1 MATVTSNLTMIRK
14 TMRRITRKPS
24 ANEVSDAELDEAIN
38 TFLLYDFPEILRLFE
53 FRRTFSFYTSANID
67 QYYTNPNSTIA
78 DPSIGNQTFSMFD
91 FKNLIITSAT
101 PVYIGGYRSFMTV
114 DETTFF
120 GQWPKIQQK
129 TQIATGNGVTTNF
142 TGTLANIPVYS
153 REVLFEGLDAN
164 GVSQQLIDRPL
175 VSVTAGQLG
184 IETINGNLY
193 DPRGTVPIYPTVAIA
208 TNRINYKTG
217 VYNIT
222 FTVAPASGASIYVH
236 AQPYQV
242 GRPTSVL
249 FYNNTFTLR
258 PSPDGAYEVKLEADV
273 RPTELLSSTQEPE
286 LEGHWQFIAFGAGIK
301 LLQWMSDWDTAQ
313 QLAEEFER
321 QKLFFLRR
329 TLEQTSDERSAT
341 LFSAPSRYFPAG
353 NWSWWR

>member
-1 MATVTSNLTMIRK
+1 MATVTSNLTMIR
-14 TMRRITRKPS
+14 TTVRRITRKLS
-24 ANEVSDAELDEAIN
+24 ANDVSDAELDEAIN
-38 TFLLYDFPEILRLFE
+38 TFLLYDFPEILRLFDL
-53 FRRTFSFYTSANID
+53 RRTFSFYTSANID
-67 QYYTNPNSTIA
+67 QYYTNPNSTIT
-78 DPSIGNQTFSMFD
+78 DPTVGNETFSMFD
-91 FKNLIITSAT
+91 FKNLIITSHT
-101 PVYIGGYRSFMTV
+101 PIYIGGYRSFMTV

-129 TQIATGNGVTTNF
+129 RQIATGDGATTNF
-142 TGTLANIPVYS
+142 TGTLDDIPIYS
-153 REVLFEGLDAN
+153 RAVLFEGLDAN

-175 VSVTAGQLG
+175 VSTTAGQLG

-193 DPRGTVPIYPTVAIA
+193 NPRGTVPEYPTAVIA
-208 TNRINYKTG
+208 TNTINYKTG
-217 VYNIT
+217 VYDIT
-222 FTVAPASGASIYVH
+222 FSVAPAANAKIYIH

-258 PSPDGAYEVKLEADV
+258 PSPDGAYEVKLEAYV
-273 RPTELLSSTQEPE
+273 RPTELLSASQEPE
-286 LEGHWQFIAFGAGIK
+286 LEQHWQFIAYGAGIK

-321 QKLFFLRR
+321 QKLFVQRR
-329 TLEQTSDERSAT
+329 TLEQLSDERSAT
-341 LFSAPSRYFPAG
+341 IFSEPSRYFPSG